1 MIQVT
6 LKPHATLKT
15 VFGQSHLNISVPE
28 GSTVGEV
35 LDRAFGPFRERLEQ
49 RYGLQGTQ
57 ELLKSCIVLLN
68 GVQGRLETRVKESDQ
83 IEIVDP
89 ILGG

>member
-15 VFGQSHLNISVPE
+15 VLGQNNLNISVPE

-35 LDRAFGPFRERLEQ
+35 LDRAFGPFRELLEQ
-49 RYGLQGTQ
+49 RYGLQGAQ
-57 ELLKSCIVLLN
+57 ELLNSCIVLLN
-68 GVQGRLETRVKESDQ
+68 GVNGCLEARVKEGDQ
-83 IEIVDP
+83 IEILDP

>member
-6 LKPHATLKT
+6 VKPHATLKA
-15 VFGQSHLNISVPE
+15 VFGQDLLNISVPK

-35 LDRAFGPFRERLEQ
+35 LDRAFGPFRERLEK
-49 RYGLQGTQ
+49 RYGLQGAQ
-57 ELLKSCIVLLN
+57 ELLNSCIVLLN
-68 GVQGRLETRVKESDQ
+68 GVNDGLETRVKESDE
-83 IEIVDP
+83 IEILDP

>member
-6 LKPHATLKT
+6 LKPHATLKA
-15 VFGQSHLNISVPE
+15 VFGQNDLNISVPE
-28 GSTVGEV
+28 GSTIGEV
-35 LDRAFGPFRERLEQ
+35 LDQAFGPFRERLEQ

-68 GVQGRLETRVKESDQ
+68 GVHDCLETRVKEGDQ
-83 IEIVDP
+83 IDTLDLIP
-89 ILGG
+89 GG

>member
-6 LKPHATLKT
+6 LKPHATLKA

-35 LDRAFGPFRERLEQ
+35 LDRAFGSFRELLEQ
-49 RYGLQGTQ
+49 RYGLQGAQ
-57 ELLKSCIVLLN
+57 ELLNSCIVLLN
-68 GVQGRLETRVKESDQ
+68 GVNDGLETRVKESDE
-83 IEIVDP
+83 IEILDP